1 MLLKQNNEFHQD
13 QGSDGILLISMMPVP
28 CLPPSLVRRTMWS
41 TFGEVELQMSELE
54 LPSHGVLLWQ
64 VTWAKKHLLMSCELS
79 AWNLQSLGHWNGRWW
94 MPPDTGLTDS
104 PKPCGHCPLL
114 LFPQAQAPPSAW
126 EDSFLL
132 EILDRIH
139 IPLFPCFLLTCF

>member
-28 CLPPSLVRRTMWS
+28 CLAPSLVSGTMWS

-79 AWNLQSLGHWNGRWW
+79 AWNLQSLGHWNGQWW

-104 PKPCGHCPLL
+104 PKPSGHCPLL
-114 LFPQAQAPPSAW
+114 LFPQAQAPPGAW
-126 EDSFLL
+126 EDS
-132 EILDRIH
+132 
-139 IPLFPCFLLTCF
+139 LFWKYWTGSIFPYSLASF